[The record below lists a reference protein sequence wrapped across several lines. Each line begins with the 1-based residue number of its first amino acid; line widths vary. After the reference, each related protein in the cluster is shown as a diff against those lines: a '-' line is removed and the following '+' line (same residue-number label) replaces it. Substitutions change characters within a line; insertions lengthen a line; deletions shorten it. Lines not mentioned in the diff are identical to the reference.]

1 MYFVKI
7 FDGPRD
13 ASGTII
19 HNPYASGP
27 KLTGGEATKKLDAVD
42 DFTFSINMLNPAW
55 GKLRP
60 LHTLIK
66 IIDAKSGQTVF
77 NGRVLK
83 PTKAMSDAGAFSESY
98 VCESRLAYL
107 QDTNQRHAELHNI
120 SVRDFFAKI
129 LEMHNRQVEP
139 YKQFKTGEVTVT
151 DNNDSLYR
159 YLGYDSTLSTIKDKL
174 VSRLGGYLQIRDTP
188 DGVYLDYLADIGEL
202 VEDTPI
208 RLAHNLKS
216 MTYEVDPTEI
226 ITRLIPLGEQLDSQ
240 NQGDT
245 DASRARLTI
254 AAVNGG
260 KDYLDDAEL
269 QQEFG
274 IITGT
279 QIWDDV
285 TDAANLKNKGQAY
298 LDAQRLPASWSVTP
312 LDLSQI
318 GQDLH
323 GFEVGNTYPLINP
336 HLVEKENIQ
345 VVEKKFD
352 LLDPK
357 KITLTIGDK
366 KKTLS
371 QYQSAANQA
380 SRQIV
385 VIKEAVNGQYSKITS
400 LDNELS
406 GAKEDIVTLEAKID
420 NLKDGKT
427 WKPEVTDGV
436 LSWAIDGSETPPE
449 PVKISGDTPEIK
461 EGYWWISGK
470 NTGVLAS
477 PKGDPGKSAYE
488 IAVEEGFSGTISEWL
503 TSLKGQPGGKG
514 DPGEKGKD
522 GQDGTTPHI
531 GSNGNWYLGERDTGV
546 QAQGLK
552 GDPGT
557 AGKDGVDGKNG
568 TNGKDGLTTA
578 VNIGGATTQHVNG
591 LITIPDSSVL
601 AAINTGAAL
610 VGHVVEYDSAAGK
623 LRDSGHTLLKS
634 VPADAVFTDTVYVHP
649 TTAGY
654 KHIPAGGS
662 DGQFLGWDSNGVA
675 KWVSIPLSY
684 FGITA
689 TAAEINYLKALT
701 GPVQSQLN
709 GKSPTVHTHTKN
721 QITDFPASLP
731 ANGGNAD
738 TVDGKHAAD
747 LQNYNNLTNKPSSF
761 PPSGHTHPKSQIT
774 DFPSSLPANGGTASY
789 SNYLNANNIA
799 DNTNLNNLTT
809 PGFYYCPANATV
821 ATLANSPTT
830 NAFFLIVGKHAGVYQ
845 EIVEYV
851 TGNPKRFMRNQY
863 SGTWGSWY
871 RVFTTG
877 NVPTYAEV
885 GAAPSTH
892 YHDDRYYTE
901 SEITSLLAGKAA
913 SNHNHSGVYE
923 PVFSKNNAFNK
934 AFGTTA
940 GTVCQGNDARLS
952 DARTPKSH
960 THDDRYYTE
969 AEISSLLTGKVDT
982 TDSRLNNARPAS
994 DVYAWAKASS
1004 KPGYTWGEISGKPS
1018 TFPPAGH
1025 THPASQITGIG
1036 RSITFGPNADRTSST
1051 VQILLNTVFGG
1062 SANVDDDKD
1071 TSLASILSDGTVQI
1085 NKSGR
1090 YLILANFYFYYTA
1103 SCLATIQYVHNAS
1116 DTTWKDIVRCL
1127 MAKDEPIQANTAEL
1141 PSAKILKSGVKL
1153 RLATNKVIPLTNKAS
1168 ETRLKLVYLGE

>member
-7 FDGPRD
+7 FDGPSD
-13 ASGTII
+13 ATGTII
-19 HNPYASGP
+19 HNPYVSGP
-27 KLTGGEATKKLDAVD
+27 KLTSGEATRKLDAVD
-42 DFTFSINMLNPAW
+42 DFTFSINMINPAW

-83 PTKAMSDAGAFSESY
+83 PSKAMSDAGAFSESY

-129 LEMHNRQVEP
+129 LETHNRQVEP
-139 YKQFKTGEVTVT
+139 YKQFKTGKVTVT

-188 DGVYLDYLADIGEL
+188 DGVYLDYLADVGEL

-260 KDYLDDAEL
+260 KDYLDDTEL

-285 TDAANLKNKGQAY
+285 TDAENLKNKGQAY

-336 HLVEKENIQ
+336 RLVEKENIQ

-385 VIKEAVNGQYSKITS
+385 VIKEAVNGQYSKITN

-406 GAKEDIVTLEAKID
+406 GTKEDIITLEAKIE

-427 WKPEVTDGV
+427 WKPEVTDGI
-436 LSWAIDGSETPPE
+436 LSWEIDGSETPPE

-477 PKGDPGKSAYE
+477 PKGEPGKSAYE
-488 IAVEEGFSGTISEWL
+488 IAVEEGFSGTVSEWL
-503 TSLKGQPGGKG
+503 ASLKGPS
-514 DPGEKGKD
+514 GEKGED

-531 GSNGNWYLGERDTGV
+531 GGNGNWYLGERDTGI
-546 QAQGLK
+546 QAQGPK
-552 GDPGT
+552 GNPG
-557 AGKDGVDGKNG
+557 ADGKDGAPGKDGVPGKDGADGKNG

-578 VNIGGATTQHVNG
+578 VNIGGTTTQHVNG
-591 LITIPDSSVL
+591 LITIPDNSVL

-610 VGHVVEYDSAAGK
+610 VGHVVEYDSATGK

-649 TTAGY
+649 TIAGY
-654 KHIPAGGS
+654 KHIPAGGKS
-662 DGQFLGWDSNGVA
+662 GQILRWAADGTVAWGEDNNTTYGIVTTTANGLMIATDKIKLDGIEAGANKYTHPGYTARVSGLYKITVDDLGHVKQVTTVTKEDIVALGIPGQDTNTTYGVFTASTNGLV
-675 KWVSIPLSY
+675 PLS
-684 FGITA
+684 G
-689 TAAEINYLKALT
+689 
-701 GPVQSQLN
+701 
-709 GKSPTVHTHTKN
+709 
-721 QITDFPASLP
+721 
-731 ANGGNAD
+731 
-738 TVDGKHAAD
+738 
-747 LQNYNNLTNKPSSF
+747 
-761 PPSGHTHPKSQIT
+761 
-774 DFPSSLPANGGTASY
+774 GGTAKYLRADGTWQIPPNTIYTHPSY
-789 SNYLNANNIA
+789 MARAIGLYKITVDALGHVTGAVAVTKADITALGIPAQDTNTTYSVATQSANGLMSAADKKKLDGIAAGAQKNTVTGVKGNAESAYRTGNI
-799 DNTNLNNLTT
+799 NLT
-809 PGFYYCPANATV
+809 PAN
-821 ATLANSPTT
+821 
-830 NAFFLIVGKHAGVYQ
+830 I
-845 EIVEYV
+845 
-851 TGNPKRFMRNQY
+851 
-863 SGTWGSWY
+863 
-871 RVFTTG
+871 
-877 NVPTYAEV
+877 
-885 GAAPSTH
+885 GAA
-892 YHDDRYYTE
+892 
-901 SEITSLLAGKAA
+901 AA
-913 SNHNHSGVYE
+913 SHEHEVYKVKRSTSR
-923 PVFSKNNAFNK
+923 PSQF
-934 AFGTTA
+934 
-940 GTVCQGNDARLS
+940 
-952 DARTPKSH
+952 
-960 THDDRYYTE
+960 
-969 AEISSLLTGKVDT
+969 LLW
-982 TDSRLNNARPAS
+982 L
-994 DVYAWAKASS
+994 
-1004 KPGYTWGEISGKPS
+1004 KPS
-1018 TFPPAGH
+1018 
-1025 THPASQITGIG
+1025 I
-1036 RSITFGPNADRTSST
+1036 
-1051 VQILLNTVFGG
+1051 
-1062 SANVDDDKD
+1062 
-1071 TSLASILSDGTVQI
+1071 
-1085 NKSGR
+1085 
-1090 YLILANFYFYYTA
+1090 
-1103 SCLATIQYVHNAS
+1103 
-1116 DTTWKDIVRCL
+1116 
-1127 MAKDEPIQANTAEL
+1127 
-1141 PSAKILKSGVKL
+1141 
-1153 RLATNKVIPLTNKAS
+1153 
-1168 ETRLKLVYLGE
+1168 

>member
-7 FDGPRD
+7 FDGPSD
-13 ASGTII
+13 ATGTII

-27 KLTGGEATKKLDAVD
+27 KLTSGEATRKLDAVD
-42 DFTFSINMLNPAW
+42 DFTFSINMINPAW

-129 LEMHNRQVEP
+129 LETHNRQVEP

-188 DGVYLDYLADIGEL
+188 DGVYLDYLAEVGEL

-260 KDYLDDAEL
+260 KDYLDDTEL

-298 LDAQRLPASWSVTP
+298 LDTQRLPTSWSVTP

-336 HLVEKENIQ
+336 RLVEKENIQ

-385 VIKEAVNGQYSKITS
+385 VIKEAVNGQYSKITN
-400 LDNELS
+400 LNNELS
-406 GAKEDIVTLEAKID
+406 GTKEDIITLEAKIE

-436 LSWAIDGSETPPE
+436 LSWEIDGSETPPE

-477 PKGDPGKSAYE
+477 PKGEPGKSAYE
-488 IAVEEGFSGTISEWL
+488 IAVEEGFSGTVSEWL
-503 TSLKGQPGGKG
+503 ASLKGPS
-514 DPGEKGKD
+514 GEKGED

-531 GSNGNWYLGERDTGV
+531 GGNGNWYLGERDTGV
-546 QAQGLK
+546 QAQGPK
-552 GDPGT
+552 GNPG
-557 AGKDGVDGKNG
+557 ADGKDGAP
-568 TNGKDGLTTA
+568 GKDGLTTA
-578 VNIGGATTQHVNG
+578 VNIGGTTTQHVNG
-591 LITIPDSSVL
+591 LITIPDNSVL

-610 VGHVVEYDSAAGK
+610 VGHVVEYDSATGK

-654 KHIPAGGS
+654 KHIPAGGKS
-662 DGQFLGWDSNGVA
+662 GQILRWAADGTVAWGEDNNTTYGIVTTTANGLMIAADKVKLDGIETGANKYTHPAYTARVSGLYKITVDELGHVKQVTTVTKEDIVALGIPGQDTNTTYGVFTANTNGLV
-675 KWVSIPLSY
+675 PLSGGGTAKY
-684 FGITA
+684 LRADGTWQTPPNTIYTHPSYTAYSTGLYKITVDTLGHVTGAVAVTKADITALGIPGQDTNTTYTLASFGITA
-689 TAAEINYLKALT
+689 TAAELNKLDGATVSVSEINFLKGVTSAI
-701 GPVQSQLN
+701 QAQLN
-709 GKSPTVHTHTKN
+709 GKAAASHGTHVPSTCVS
-721 QITDFPASLP
+721 ITDWNAATATGWYMASGA
-731 ANGGNAD
+731 ANA
-738 TVDGKHAAD
+738 
-747 LQNYNNLTNKPSSF
+747 PSTGWYF
-761 PPSGHTHPKSQIT
+761 GRVIAH
-774 DFPSSLPANGGTASY
+774 
-789 SNYLNANNIA
+789 NAN
-799 DNTNLNNLTT
+799 
-809 PGFYYCPANATV
+809 Y
-821 ATLANSPTT
+821 
-830 NAFFLIVGKHAGVYQ
+830 VYQ
-845 EIVEYV
+845 EIYQFTASTDAKAIPKYIRAKMNGSWGGWTNVTVAKAVPSNAVFTDTVYKHPGYTARASGLYKITVDTQGHVSAVTAVTKGDITALGIPAQDTNTTYSVATQSANGLMSAADKKKLDGIAAGAQKNTV
-851 TGNPKRFMRNQY
+851 TGVKGNAESN
-863 SGTWGSWY
+863 Y
-871 RVFTTG
+871 RTG
-877 NVPTYAEV
+877 NINLTPANI
-885 GAAPSTH
+885 GAAAT
-892 YHDDRYYTE
+892 
-901 SEITSLLAGKAA
+901 
-913 SNHNHSGVYE
+913 
-923 PVFSKNNAFNK
+923 
-934 AFGTTA
+934 
-940 GTVCQGNDARLS
+940 
-952 DARTPKSH
+952 SH
-960 THDDRYYTE
+960 THEEYKVKRGT
-969 AEISSLLTGKVDT
+969 SRPSQFLLW
-982 TDSRLNNARPAS
+982 L
-994 DVYAWAKASS
+994 
-1004 KPGYTWGEISGKPS
+1004 KPS
-1018 TFPPAGH
+1018 T
-1025 THPASQITGIG
+1025 
-1036 RSITFGPNADRTSST
+1036 
-1051 VQILLNTVFGG
+1051 
-1062 SANVDDDKD
+1062 
-1071 TSLASILSDGTVQI
+1071 
-1085 NKSGR
+1085 
-1090 YLILANFYFYYTA
+1090 
-1103 SCLATIQYVHNAS
+1103 
-1116 DTTWKDIVRCL
+1116 
-1127 MAKDEPIQANTAEL
+1127 
-1141 PSAKILKSGVKL
+1141 
-1153 RLATNKVIPLTNKAS
+1153 
-1168 ETRLKLVYLGE
+1168 

>member
-7 FDGPRD
+7 FDGPSD
-13 ASGTII
+13 TTGTII

-27 KLTGGEATKKLDAVD
+27 KLTGGEATRKLDAVD

-129 LEMHNRQVEP
+129 LETHNRQVEP

-285 TDAANLKNKGQAY
+285 TDATNLKNKGQAY

-318 GQDLH
+318 GQDLQ
-323 GFEVGNTYPLINP
+323 GFDVGNTYPLINP

-406 GAKEDIVTLEAKID
+406 GAKEDIVTLEAKIE
-420 NLKDGKT
+420 NMKDGKT
-427 WKPEVTDGV
+427 WKPEVADGV

-522 GQDGTTPHI
+522 GQDGITPHI

-546 QAQGLK
+546 QAQGPK
-552 GDPGT
+552 GNPG
-557 AGKDGVDGKNG
+557 ADGKDGAPGKDGADGKNG

-578 VNIGGATTQHVNG
+578 VNIGGATIQHVNG

-610 VGHVVEYDSAAGK
+610 VGHVVEYDSATGK

-654 KHIPAGGS
+654 KHIPTGGKSGQILRWAADGTVAWGEDNNTTYGIVTTTANGLMIAADKIKLDGIQAGANKYTHPAYTAQVSGLYKITV
-662 DGQFLGWDSNGVA
+662 DELGHVKQVTTVTKEDIVALGIPGQDTNTTYGVFTASANGLV
-675 KWVSIPLSY
+675 PLS
-684 FGITA
+684 G
-689 TAAEINYLKALT
+689 
-701 GPVQSQLN
+701 
-709 GKSPTVHTHTKN
+709 
-721 QITDFPASLP
+721 
-731 ANGGNAD
+731 
-738 TVDGKHAAD
+738 
-747 LQNYNNLTNKPSSF
+747 
-761 PPSGHTHPKSQIT
+761 
-774 DFPSSLPANGGTASY
+774 GGTAKYLRADGTWQTPPNTVYTHPSY
-789 SNYLNANNIA
+789 TARATGLYKITVDALGHVTGAVAVTKADITALGIPAQDTNTTYSVATQSANGLMSAADKKKLDGIAAGAQKNTVTGVKGNAESDYRTGNI
-799 DNTNLNNLTT
+799 NLT
-809 PGFYYCPANATV
+809 PAN
-821 ATLANSPTT
+821 
-830 NAFFLIVGKHAGVYQ
+830 I
-845 EIVEYV
+845 
-851 TGNPKRFMRNQY
+851 
-863 SGTWGSWY
+863 
-871 RVFTTG
+871 
-877 NVPTYAEV
+877 
-885 GAAPSTH
+885 GAA
-892 YHDDRYYTE
+892 
-901 SEITSLLAGKAA
+901 AA
-913 SNHNHSGVYE
+913 SHNHDPVY
-923 PVFSKNNAFNK
+923 
-934 AFGTTA
+934 GTKR
-940 GTVCQGNDARLS
+940 Q
-952 DARTPKSH
+952 
-960 THDDRYYTE
+960 
-969 AEISSLLTGKVDT
+969 
-982 TDSRLNNARPAS
+982 
-994 DVYAWAKASS
+994 
-1004 KPGYTWGEISGKPS
+1004 
-1018 TFPPAGH
+1018 
-1025 THPASQITGIG
+1025 
-1036 RSITFGPNADRTSST
+1036 
-1051 VQILLNTVFGG
+1051 
-1062 SANVDDDKD
+1062 
-1071 TSLASILSDGTVQI
+1071 
-1085 NKSGR
+1085 
-1090 YLILANFYFYYTA
+1090 TA
-1103 SCLATIQYVHNAS
+1103 SPGNTCR
-1116 DTTWKDIVRCL
+1116 TW
-1127 MAKDEPIQANTAEL
+1127 
-1141 PSAKILKSGVKL
+1141 LKP
-1153 RLATNKVIPLTNKAS
+1153 R
-1168 ETRLKLVYLGE
+1168 

>member
-7 FDGPRD
+7 FDGPSD
-13 ASGTII
+13 ATGTII

-27 KLTGGEATKKLDAVD
+27 KLTSGEATRKLDAVD

-83 PTKAMSDAGAFSESY
+83 PSKVMSDVGAFSESY

-107 QDTNQRHAELHNI
+107 QDTNQRHAGLHNI

-129 LEMHNRQVEP
+129 LETHNRQVEP

-159 YLGYDSTLSTIKDKL
+159 YLGYDSTFSTIKDKL

-188 DGVYLDYLADIGEL
+188 DGVYLDYLAEVGEL

-216 MTYEVDPTEI
+216 MTYELDPTEI

-260 KDYLDDAEL
+260 KDYLDDTEL

-298 LDAQRLPASWSVTP
+298 LDAQRLPTSWSVTP

-336 HLVEKENIQ
+336 RLVEKENIQ

-385 VIKEAVNGQYSKITS
+385 VIKEAVNGQYSKIAN

-406 GAKEDIVTLEAKID
+406 GTKEDIITLEAKIE

-427 WKPEVTDGV
+427 WKPEVTDGI
-436 LSWAIDGSETPPE
+436 LSWEIDGSETPPE

-477 PKGDPGKSAYE
+477 PKGEPGKSAYE
-488 IAVEEGFSGTISEWL
+488 IAVEEGFSGTVSEWL
-503 TSLKGQPGGKG
+503 ASLKGPS
-514 DPGEKGKD
+514 GEKGED

-531 GSNGNWYLGERDTGV
+531 GGNGNWYLGERDTGV
-546 QAQGLK
+546 QAQGPK
-552 GDPGT
+552 GNPG
-557 AGKDGVDGKNG
+557 ADGKDGAP
-568 TNGKDGLTTA
+568 GKDGLTTA
-578 VNIGGATTQHVNG
+578 VNIGGTTTQHVNG
-591 LITIPDSSVL
+591 LITIPDNSVL

-610 VGHVVEYDSAAGK
+610 VGHVVEYDSATGK

-649 TTAGY
+649 TIAGY
-654 KHIPAGGS
+654 KHIPAGGKS
-662 DGQFLGWDSNGVA
+662 GQILRWTADGTVAWGEDNNTTYGIVTTTANGLMIAADKVKLDGIEAGANKYAHPGYTARVSGLYKITVDELGHVKQVTTVTKEDIVALGIPGQDTNTTYGVFTSNTNGLV
-675 KWVSIPLSY
+675 PLS
-684 FGITA
+684 G
-689 TAAEINYLKALT
+689 
-701 GPVQSQLN
+701 
-709 GKSPTVHTHTKN
+709 
-721 QITDFPASLP
+721 
-731 ANGGNAD
+731 
-738 TVDGKHAAD
+738 
-747 LQNYNNLTNKPSSF
+747 
-761 PPSGHTHPKSQIT
+761 
-774 DFPSSLPANGGTASY
+774 GGTAKYLRADGTWQTPPNTIYTHPSHTAY
-789 SNYLNANNIA
+789 GTGLYKITVDALGHVTGAVAATKADITALGIPGQDTNTTYSPFKGATTSAAGTSGLVIAPPAGAANRYLRSDGTWAVPPDTNTTYGVATQAANGLLSAADKKKLDGIAAGANAYTHPGYTARASGLYKITVDAQGHVSAVTAVTKGDITALGIPAQDTNTTYSVATQSANGLMSAADKKKLDGIAAGAQKNTVTGVKGNAESNYRTGNI
-799 DNTNLNNLTT
+799 NLT
-809 PGFYYCPANATV
+809 PAN
-821 ATLANSPTT
+821 
-830 NAFFLIVGKHAGVYQ
+830 I
-845 EIVEYV
+845 
-851 TGNPKRFMRNQY
+851 
-863 SGTWGSWY
+863 
-871 RVFTTG
+871 
-877 NVPTYAEV
+877 
-885 GAAPSTH
+885 GAAAT
-892 YHDDRYYTE
+892 
-901 SEITSLLAGKAA
+901 
-913 SNHNHSGVYE
+913 
-923 PVFSKNNAFNK
+923 
-934 AFGTTA
+934 
-940 GTVCQGNDARLS
+940 
-952 DARTPKSH
+952 SH
-960 THDDRYYTE
+960 THEEYKVKRGT
-969 AEISSLLTGKVDT
+969 SRPSQFLLW
-982 TDSRLNNARPAS
+982 L
-994 DVYAWAKASS
+994 
-1004 KPGYTWGEISGKPS
+1004 KPS
-1018 TFPPAGH
+1018 T
-1025 THPASQITGIG
+1025 
-1036 RSITFGPNADRTSST
+1036 
-1051 VQILLNTVFGG
+1051 
-1062 SANVDDDKD
+1062 
-1071 TSLASILSDGTVQI
+1071 
-1085 NKSGR
+1085 
-1090 YLILANFYFYYTA
+1090 
-1103 SCLATIQYVHNAS
+1103 
-1116 DTTWKDIVRCL
+1116 
-1127 MAKDEPIQANTAEL
+1127 
-1141 PSAKILKSGVKL
+1141 
-1153 RLATNKVIPLTNKAS
+1153 
-1168 ETRLKLVYLGE
+1168 

>member
-7 FDGPRD
+7 FDGPSD
-13 ASGTII
+13 TTGTII

-27 KLTGGEATKKLDAVD
+27 KLTGGEATRKLDAVD

-129 LEMHNRQVEP
+129 LETHNRQVEP

-285 TDAANLKNKGQAY
+285 TDATNLKNKGQAY

-323 GFEVGNTYPLINP
+323 GFDVGNTYPLINP

-406 GAKEDIVTLEAKID
+406 GAKEDIVTLEAKIE
-420 NLKDGKT
+420 NMKDGKT
-427 WKPEVTDGV
+427 WKPEVADGV

-522 GQDGTTPHI
+522 GQDGITPHI

-546 QAQGLK
+546 QAQGPK
-552 GDPGT
+552 GNPG
-557 AGKDGVDGKNG
+557 ADGKDGAPGKDGADGKNG

-578 VNIGGATTQHVNG
+578 VNIGGATIQHVNG

-610 VGHVVEYDSAAGK
+610 VGHVVEYDSATGK

-654 KHIPAGGS
+654 KHIPTGGKSGQILRWAADGTVAWGEDNNTTYGIVTTTANGLMIAADKIKLDGIQAGANKYTHPAYTAQVSGLYKITV
-662 DGQFLGWDSNGVA
+662 DELGHVKQVTTVTKEDIVALGIPGQDTNTTYGVFTASANGLV
-675 KWVSIPLSY
+675 PLS
-684 FGITA
+684 G
-689 TAAEINYLKALT
+689 
-701 GPVQSQLN
+701 
-709 GKSPTVHTHTKN
+709 
-721 QITDFPASLP
+721 
-731 ANGGNAD
+731 
-738 TVDGKHAAD
+738 
-747 LQNYNNLTNKPSSF
+747 
-761 PPSGHTHPKSQIT
+761 
-774 DFPSSLPANGGTASY
+774 GGTAKYLRADGTWQTPPNTVYTHPSY
-789 SNYLNANNIA
+789 TARATGLYKITVDALGHVTGAVAVTKADITALGIPAQDTNTTYSVATQSANGLMSAADKKKLDGIAAGAQKNTVTGVKGNAESDYRTGNI
-799 DNTNLNNLTT
+799 NLT
-809 PGFYYCPANATV
+809 PAN
-821 ATLANSPTT
+821 
-830 NAFFLIVGKHAGVYQ
+830 I
-845 EIVEYV
+845 
-851 TGNPKRFMRNQY
+851 
-863 SGTWGSWY
+863 
-871 RVFTTG
+871 
-877 NVPTYAEV
+877 
-885 GAAPSTH
+885 GAA
-892 YHDDRYYTE
+892 
-901 SEITSLLAGKAA
+901 AA
-913 SNHNHSGVYE
+913 SHNHDPVY
-923 PVFSKNNAFNK
+923 
-934 AFGTTA
+934 GTKR
-940 GTVCQGNDARLS
+940 Q
-952 DARTPKSH
+952 
-960 THDDRYYTE
+960 
-969 AEISSLLTGKVDT
+969 
-982 TDSRLNNARPAS
+982 
-994 DVYAWAKASS
+994 
-1004 KPGYTWGEISGKPS
+1004 
-1018 TFPPAGH
+1018 
-1025 THPASQITGIG
+1025 
-1036 RSITFGPNADRTSST
+1036 
-1051 VQILLNTVFGG
+1051 
-1062 SANVDDDKD
+1062 
-1071 TSLASILSDGTVQI
+1071 
-1085 NKSGR
+1085 
-1090 YLILANFYFYYTA
+1090 TA
-1103 SCLATIQYVHNAS
+1103 SPGNTCR
-1116 DTTWKDIVRCL
+1116 TW
-1127 MAKDEPIQANTAEL
+1127 
-1141 PSAKILKSGVKL
+1141 LKP
-1153 RLATNKVIPLTNKAS
+1153 R
-1168 ETRLKLVYLGE
+1168 

>member
-7 FDGPRD
+7 FDGPSD
-13 ASGTII
+13 ATGTII

-27 KLTGGEATKKLDAVD
+27 KLISGEATRKLDAVD

-129 LEMHNRQVEP
+129 LETHNRQVEP

-159 YLGYDSTLSTIKDKL
+159 YLGYDSTLSTIKDKF

-188 DGVYLDYLADIGEL
+188 DGVYLDYLADVGEL

-260 KDYLDDAEL
+260 KDYLDDTEL

-285 TDAANLKNKGQAY
+285 TDAVNLKNKGQAY

-336 HLVEKENIQ
+336 HIVEKENIQ

-385 VIKEAVNGQYSKITS
+385 VIKEAVNGQYSKITN

-406 GAKEDIVTLEAKID
+406 GAKEDIITLEAKIE

-427 WKPEVTDGV
+427 WKPEVTNGV
-436 LSWAIDGSETPPE
+436 LSWEIDGSETPPE

-477 PKGDPGKSAYE
+477 PKGEPGKSAYE
-488 IAVEEGFSGTISEWL
+488 IAVEEGFSGTVSEWL
-503 TSLKGQPGGKG
+503 DSLKGPS
-514 DPGEKGKD
+514 GEKGED

-531 GSNGNWYLGERDTGV
+531 GGNGNWYLGERDTGV
-546 QAQGLK
+546 QAQGPK
-552 GDPGT
+552 GNPG
-557 AGKDGVDGKNG
+557 ADGKDGAP
-568 TNGKDGLTTA
+568 GKDGLTTA
-578 VNIGGATTQHVNG
+578 VNIGGTTTQHVNG
-591 LITIPDSSVL
+591 LITIPDNSVL

-610 VGHVVEYDSAAGK
+610 VGHVVEYDSATGK

-654 KHIPAGGS
+654 KHIPAGGKS
-662 DGQFLGWDSNGVA
+662 GQILRWAADGTVA
-675 KWVSIPLSY
+675 WGEDNNTTY
-684 FGITA
+684 GIVT
-689 TAAEINYLKALT
+689 TT
-701 GPVQSQLN
+701 
-709 GKSPTVHTHTKN
+709 
-721 QITDFPASLP
+721 
-731 ANGGNAD
+731 ANGLMIATD
-738 TVDGKHAAD
+738 KIKLDGIAA
-747 LQNYNNLTNKPSSF
+747 
-761 PPSGHTHPKSQIT
+761 G
-774 DFPSSLPANGGTASY
+774 
-789 SNYLNANNIA
+789 
-799 DNTNLNNLTT
+799 
-809 PGFYYCPANATV
+809 ANA
-821 ATLANSPTT
+821 
-830 NAFFLIVGKHAGVYQ
+830 Y
-845 EIVEYV
+845 
-851 TGNPKRFMRNQY
+851 
-863 SGTWGSWY
+863 
-871 RVFTTG
+871 
-877 NVPTYAEV
+877 
-885 GAAPSTH
+885 TH
-892 YHDDRYYTE
+892 
-901 SEITSLLAGKAA
+901 
-913 SNHNHSGVYE
+913 
-923 PVFSKNNAFNK
+923 
-934 AFGTTA
+934 
-940 GTVCQGNDARLS
+940 
-952 DARTPKSH
+952 
-960 THDDRYYTE
+960 
-969 AEISSLLTGKVDT
+969 
-982 TDSRLNNARPAS
+982 
-994 DVYAWAKASS
+994 
-1004 KPGYTWGEISGKPS
+1004 PGYTARASGLYKI
-1018 TFPPAGH
+1018 TVDAQGHVCAVTAVTKGDITALGIPAQDTNTTYSAATQSANGLMSAADKKKLDGIAAGAQKN
-1025 THPASQITGIG
+1025 TITGVKGNAESNYRTGNINLTPANIG
-1036 RSITFGPNADRTSST
+1036 A
-1051 VQILLNTVFGG
+1051 
-1062 SANVDDDKD
+1062 AA
-1071 TSLASILSDGTVQI
+1071 ASHNHDPVYGTKRQ
-1085 NKSGR
+1085 
-1090 YLILANFYFYYTA
+1090 TA
-1103 SCLATIQYVHNAS
+1103 SPGNTCR
-1116 DTTWKDIVRCL
+1116 TW
-1127 MAKDEPIQANTAEL
+1127 
-1141 PSAKILKSGVKL
+1141 LKP
-1153 RLATNKVIPLTNKAS
+1153 R
-1168 ETRLKLVYLGE
+1168 

>member
-7 FDGPRD
+7 FDGPSD
-13 ASGTII
+13 ATGTII

-27 KLTGGEATKKLDAVD
+27 KLTSGEATRKLDAVD

-55 GKLRP
+55 GRLRP

-83 PTKAMSDAGAFSESY
+83 PSKAMSDAGAFSESY

-129 LEMHNRQVEP
+129 LETHNRQVEP

-188 DGVYLDYLADIGEL
+188 DGVYLDYLADVGEL

-260 KDYLDDAEL
+260 KDYLDDTEL

-336 HLVEKENIQ
+336 RLIEKENIQ

-385 VIKEAVNGQYSKITS
+385 VIKEAVDGQYSKITN
-400 LDNELS
+400 LDNALS
-406 GAKEDIVTLEAKID
+406 GTKEDIITLEAKIE

-427 WKPEVTDGV
+427 WKPEVTDGI
-436 LSWAIDGSETPPE
+436 LSWDIDGSETPPE

-477 PKGDPGKSAYE
+477 PKGEPGKSAYE
-488 IAVEEGFSGTISEWL
+488 IAVEEGFSGTVSEWL
-503 TSLKGQPGGKG
+503 ASLKGPS
-514 DPGEKGKD
+514 GEKGED

-531 GSNGNWYLGERDTGV
+531 GGNGNWYLGERDTGI
-546 QAQGLK
+546 QAQGPK
-552 GDPGT
+552 GNPG
-557 AGKDGVDGKNG
+557 ADGKDGAPGKDGVPGKDGADGKNG

-578 VNIGGATTQHVNG
+578 VNIGGTTTQHVNG
-591 LITIPDSSVL
+591 LITIPDNSVL

-610 VGHVVEYDSAAGK
+610 VGHVVEYDSATGK

-649 TTAGY
+649 TIAGY
-654 KHIPAGGS
+654 KHIPAGGKS
-662 DGQFLGWDSNGVA
+662 GQILRWAADGTVAWGEDNNTTYGIVTTTANGLMIATDKIKLDGIEAGANKYTHPGYTARVSGLYKITVDDLGHVKQVTTVTKADIVALGIPGQDTNTTYGVFTSNTNGLV
-675 KWVSIPLSY
+675 PLS
-684 FGITA
+684 G
-689 TAAEINYLKALT
+689 
-701 GPVQSQLN
+701 
-709 GKSPTVHTHTKN
+709 
-721 QITDFPASLP
+721 
-731 ANGGNAD
+731 
-738 TVDGKHAAD
+738 
-747 LQNYNNLTNKPSSF
+747 
-761 PPSGHTHPKSQIT
+761 
-774 DFPSSLPANGGTASY
+774 GGTAKYLRADGTWQIPPNTIYTHPSY
-789 SNYLNANNIA
+789 TARATGLYKITVDALGHVTGAVAVTKADITALGIPAQDTNTTYSVATQSANGLMSAADKKKLDGIAAGAQKNTVTGVKGNAESAYRTGNI
-799 DNTNLNNLTT
+799 NLT
-809 PGFYYCPANATV
+809 PAN
-821 ATLANSPTT
+821 
-830 NAFFLIVGKHAGVYQ
+830 I
-845 EIVEYV
+845 
-851 TGNPKRFMRNQY
+851 
-863 SGTWGSWY
+863 
-871 RVFTTG
+871 
-877 NVPTYAEV
+877 
-885 GAAPSTH
+885 GAA
-892 YHDDRYYTE
+892 
-901 SEITSLLAGKAA
+901 AA
-913 SNHNHSGVYE
+913 SHEHEVYKVKRSTSR
-923 PVFSKNNAFNK
+923 PSQF
-934 AFGTTA
+934 
-940 GTVCQGNDARLS
+940 
-952 DARTPKSH
+952 
-960 THDDRYYTE
+960 
-969 AEISSLLTGKVDT
+969 LLW
-982 TDSRLNNARPAS
+982 L
-994 DVYAWAKASS
+994 
-1004 KPGYTWGEISGKPS
+1004 KPS
-1018 TFPPAGH
+1018 
-1025 THPASQITGIG
+1025 I
-1036 RSITFGPNADRTSST
+1036 
-1051 VQILLNTVFGG
+1051 
-1062 SANVDDDKD
+1062 
-1071 TSLASILSDGTVQI
+1071 
-1085 NKSGR
+1085 
-1090 YLILANFYFYYTA
+1090 
-1103 SCLATIQYVHNAS
+1103 
-1116 DTTWKDIVRCL
+1116 
-1127 MAKDEPIQANTAEL
+1127 
-1141 PSAKILKSGVKL
+1141 
-1153 RLATNKVIPLTNKAS
+1153 
-1168 ETRLKLVYLGE
+1168 

>member
-7 FDGPRD
+7 FDGPSD
-13 ASGTII
+13 ATGTII

-27 KLTGGEATKKLDAVD
+27 KLTSGEATQKLDAVD
-42 DFTFSINMLNPAW
+42 DFTFSINMINPAW

-107 QDTNQRHAELHNI
+107 QDTNQRHGELHNI

-129 LEMHNRQVEP
+129 LETHNRQVEL
-139 YKQFKTGEVTVT
+139 YKQFKAGEVTVT

-174 VSRLGGYLQIRDTP
+174 VSRLGGYLQIRDTS
-188 DGVYLDYLADIGEL
+188 DGVYLDYLADVGEL

-240 NQGDT
+240 NPGDT

-254 AAVNGG
+254 AAANGG
-260 KDYLDDAEL
+260 KDYLDDTEL

-323 GFEVGNTYPLINP
+323 GFEVGNAYPLINP

-380 SRQIV
+380 GRQIV

-406 GAKEDIVTLEAKID
+406 GAKKDIVTLEAKIE

-427 WKPEVTDGV
+427 WKPGVTDGI
-436 LSWAIDGSETPPE
+436 LSWAIDGSEMPPE

-477 PKGDPGKSAYE
+477 PKGDSGKSAYE

-503 TSLKGQPGGKG
+503 ASLKGPS
-514 DPGEKGKD
+514 GEKGED

-531 GSNGNWYLGERDTGV
+531 GGNGNWYLGERDTGV
-546 QAQGLK
+546 QAQGPK
-552 GDPGT
+552 GNPG
-557 AGKDGVDGKNG
+557 ADGKDGAPGKDGVPGKDGADGKNG

-578 VNIGGATTQHVNG
+578 VNIGGTTTQHVNG
-591 LITIPDSSVL
+591 LITIPDNSVL

-610 VGHVVEYDSAAGK
+610 VGHVVEYDSANGK

-649 TTAGY
+649 TAAGY
-654 KHIPAGGS
+654 KHIPAGG
-662 DGQFLGWDSNGVA
+662 
-675 KWVSIPLSY
+675 
-684 FGITA
+684 
-689 TAAEINYLKALT
+689 
-701 GPVQSQLN
+701 
-709 GKSPTVHTHTKN
+709 KS
-721 QITDFPASLP
+721 
-731 ANGGNAD
+731 G
-738 TVDGKHAAD
+738 
-747 LQNYNNLTNKPSSF
+747 
-761 PPSGHTHPKSQIT
+761 
-774 DFPSSLPANGGTASY
+774 
-789 SNYLNANNIA
+789 
-799 DNTNLNNLTT
+799 
-809 PGFYYCPANATV
+809 
-821 ATLANSPTT
+821 
-830 NAFFLIVGKHAGVYQ
+830 
-845 EIVEYV
+845 
-851 TGNPKRFMRNQY
+851 
-863 SGTWGSWY
+863 
-871 RVFTTG
+871 
-877 NVPTYAEV
+877 
-885 GAAPSTH
+885 
-892 YHDDRYYTE
+892 
-901 SEITSLLAGKAA
+901 
-913 SNHNHSGVYE
+913 
-923 PVFSKNNAFNK
+923 
-934 AFGTTA
+934 
-940 GTVCQGNDARLS
+940 
-952 DARTPKSH
+952 
-960 THDDRYYTE
+960 
-969 AEISSLLTGKVDT
+969 
-982 TDSRLNNARPAS
+982 
-994 DVYAWAKASS
+994 
-1004 KPGYTWGEISGKPS
+1004 
-1018 TFPPAGH
+1018 
-1025 THPASQITGIG
+1025 
-1036 RSITFGPNADRTSST
+1036 
-1051 VQILLNTVFGG
+1051 QILRWT
-1062 SANVDDDKD
+1062 
-1071 TSLASILSDGTVQI
+1071 SDGTVSWGEDNNTTYGI
-1085 NKSGR
+1085 VTTTANGLMIATDKIKLDGIEAGANKYTHPGYTTHVSGLYKIMVDELGHVKQVTTVTKEDIVALGIPGQDTNTTYGLFTASTNGLVPLSGGGTAKYLRADGTWQTPPNTIYTHPSYTARATGLYKITVDALGHVTGSVAVTKADITALGIPGQDTNTTYSPFKGATTSAAGASGLVIAPPAGAAKR
-1090 YLILANFYFYYTA
+1090 YLRSDGTWAVPPDTNTTYGVATQAANGLLSAADKKKLDGIAADANAYTHPGYTA
-1103 SCLATIQYVHNAS
+1103 RASGLYKITVDAQGHVSVVTAVTKGDITALGIPAQDTNTTYSVATQSANG
-1116 DTTWKDIVRCL
+1116 L
-1127 MAKDEPIQANTAEL
+1127 MSAADKKKLDGIAAGAQKNTVT
-1141 PSAKILKSGVKL
+1141 GVKGNAESAYRTGNINL
-1153 RLATNKVIPLTNKAS
+1153 TPANIGAAAASHEHEVYKVKRSTSRPSQFLLW
-1168 ETRLKLVYLGE
+1168 LKPST